1 MEQKMDEN
9 IVFND
14 IANCLTYICETYGM
28 EVVKNNKVL
37 KSLLSDLYANDNNS
51 LQLIKIAIDANV
63 VKNIANSNKNNVY
76 IVAKKEKSKLM
87 NSFFLSENFAEQV
100 IEWILLSFNYKQT
113 DIENKFKMSTYS
125 TQDKSLNK
133 FEEKNTFAE
142 IKSDK
147 NKKHRN
153 KKITRKKK
161 IDKSE
166 PISILYILL
175 GLFIPI
181 IAFIAFF
188 FVKKDHPRNARIMM
202 LCSIIMMI
210 ISYILPLIISSI
222 PYFQTLFK

>member
-1 MEQKMDEN
+1 MDDN

-14 IANCLTYICETYGM
+14 IANCLMYIYETYGM
-28 EVVKNNKVL
+28 EVVRNNKVL

-100 IEWILLSFNYKQT
+100 IEWILLSFNYQQT
-113 DIENKFKMSTYS
+113 DIENKFKTSTYS
-125 TQDKSLNK
+125 AQDKGLNA

-147 NKKHRN
+147 NKKTNLNKKHRI

-161 IDKSE
+161 IDKGE

-222 PYFQTLFK
+222 PYF